1 VEAIRNRALRQVN
14 QTGRYRPPISVIG
27 MAMNVTLSFHSHVVA
42 GHVGNA
48 VARHVFTLLGRELW
62 EVPTVVFSNHPAGR
76 SFAGETLASAT
87 MARMLAVLRENGLL
101 ASVDAVLSGY
111 LRDPDHVGI
120 IADVVPTVRAQSGR
134 GARYVC
140 DPVLGDRAQGLY
152 VPAAVARSVAE
163 TLVPLADVLTPN
175 HFELEYLT
183 GAPAEDDAAV
193 WSAAARLQ
201 AAGPQV
207 VVVTSVCT
215 GDAPDD
221 RARTFMLA
229 GENAWHVTTPLVN
242 SPAHGAGDLLAAI
255 LAARLADGTSP
266 PEALSLAVS
275 GVYGVLRAT
284 GRNPDLQV
292 LAAASEIVAPSQTFA
307 AMSRPPASRGGG

>member
-1 VEAIRNRALRQVN
+1 MGAIRNRALRQVN
-14 QTGRYRPPISVIG
+14 QTGRYKPPISVIG
-27 MAMNVTLSFHSHVVA
+27 IAMNVTLSFHSHVVA

-76 SFAGETLASAT
+76 SFAGEALASAT
-87 MARMLAVLRENGLL
+87 MARMVAALRDNGLL

-120 IADVVPTVRAQSGR
+120 IAEVVPTVRSRAG
-134 GARYVC
+134 GARFVC

-163 TLVPLADVLTPN
+163 ILVPLADVLTPN

-183 GAPAEDDAAV
+183 GAPAADDAAV

-201 AAGPQV
+201 AAGPEV
-207 VVVTSVCT
+207 VVVTSVRT

-221 RARTFMLA
+221 IARTFMLA

-255 LAARLADGTSP
+255 LAARLTAGTSP

-284 GRNPDLQV
+284 GRNPDLQL
-292 LAAASEIVAPSQTFA
+292 LAAASQIVAPSQTFA
-307 AMSRPPASRGGG
+307 AMPRPPASGGGG